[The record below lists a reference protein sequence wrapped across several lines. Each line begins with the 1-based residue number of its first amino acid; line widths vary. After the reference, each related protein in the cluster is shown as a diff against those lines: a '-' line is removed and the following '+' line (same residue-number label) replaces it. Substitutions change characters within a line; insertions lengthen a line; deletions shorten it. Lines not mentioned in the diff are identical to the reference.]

1 MTAPIYRQ
9 ILTLDHSR
17 AARDIG
23 ALHKLVMAGYQHAL
37 DGQYDNARNLLG
49 SLFLAQRP
57 APSFQHGQY
66 PPVARSASKVLVQAN
81 TAGEWDPSSGV
92 VASAPIAVDI
102 SLGDGDL
109 VEVQT
114 LVNPT
119 HSLPPKLHGDG
130 TFKRGKRVVM
140 TNANEIAN
148 WFVRTIGERGLAL
161 EPHQVVVGSPE
172 RLRGVRDKAG
182 SQSPLTFDVRL
193 LRGTG
198 TITDAQAFTQ
208 ALANGIGRG
217 RPYGAGLIR
226 HRRVG

>member
-1 MTAPIYRQ
+1 MTGTIYRQ
-9 ILTLDHSR
+9 TLTLDRSH

-23 ALHKLVMAGYQHAL
+23 ALHKLVMSGYQHAL
-37 DGQYDNARNLLG
+37 DGHYDDARSRLDN
-49 SLFLAQRP
+49 LFLAQRP
-57 APSFQHGQY
+57 APSFQQGQY
-66 PPVARSASKVLVQAN
+66 PPVARDASKVLVQAN

-92 VASAPIAVDI
+92 TASAPITVDV
-102 SLGDGDL
+102 SLGEGDI

-119 HSLPPKLHGDG
+119 HSLPPEPRGNG

-140 TNANEIAN
+140 TNANDIAN
-148 WFVRTIGERGLAL
+148 WFVRTMGERGLTL
-161 EPHQVVVGSPE
+161 EPHQVVVGDPE
-172 RLRGVRDKAG
+172 RLRGVRNKAG
-182 SQSPLTFDVRL
+182 KQSPLTFDVRL

-198 TITDAQAFTQ
+198 TVTDAQAFIQ
-208 ALANGIGRG
+208 ALTDGIGRG